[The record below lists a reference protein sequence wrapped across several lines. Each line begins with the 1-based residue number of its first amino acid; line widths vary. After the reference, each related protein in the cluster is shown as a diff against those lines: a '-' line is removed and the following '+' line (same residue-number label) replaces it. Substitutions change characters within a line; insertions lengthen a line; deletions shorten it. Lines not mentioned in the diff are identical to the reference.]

1 MAISATYTHKI
12 QSLFDI
18 GSPFEDSIHLACSCN
33 VSNVVLM
40 VGRRDRLR
48 AAAALPKPEATH
60 DWSVESFLLETERNK
75 MND

>member
-1 MAISATYTHKI
+1 
-12 QSLFDI
+12 
-18 GSPFEDSIHLACSCN
+18 
-33 VSNVVLM
+33 M
-40 VGRRDRLR
+40 VGRRDGLR